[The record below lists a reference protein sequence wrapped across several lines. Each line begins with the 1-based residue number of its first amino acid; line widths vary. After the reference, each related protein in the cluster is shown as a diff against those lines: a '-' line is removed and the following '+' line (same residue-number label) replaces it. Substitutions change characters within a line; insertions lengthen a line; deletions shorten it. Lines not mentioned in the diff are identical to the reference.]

1 MHILNLYITE
11 FHKKFFKKQTKQINH
26 DCDLNVRWSFSS
38 NDEQQSS
45 LCPPVYNIPV
55 ARLRTVTDDN
65 IRSGPFM
72 VFHRYKVQVGLF

>member
-38 NDEQQSS
+38 NDDQQ
-45 LCPPVYNIPV
+45 
-55 ARLRTVTDDN
+55 
-65 IRSGPFM
+65 
-72 VFHRYKVQVGLF
+72 